1 MLSRIPALV
10 LALAL
15 LAGGTAWT
23 PGPMDMD
30 MGCGMTDA
38 TGVPC
43 DMPCG
48 DDDAPIAMCC
58 DLEAP
63 APTDAVVPPAT
74 PRPDPVV
81 AVVARFAVPPAPVAM
96 AHADPARH
104 GPPRAA
110 VRRHLSLSVLL
121 V

>member
-38 TGVPC
+38 TGAPC

-48 DDDAPIAMCC
+48 DDDAPLAVCC

-63 APTDAVVPPAT
+63 ATSDAVVPPPT
-74 PRPDPVV
+74 LRPDPVV
-81 AVVARFAVPPAPVAM
+81 AVVARLAVPPAPVAT
-96 AHADPARH
+96 ARPTTARH